1 MQTPLLALLR
11 TYYPSVS
18 QAWVIEAALGRAND
32 AVIADLGGKPQRS
45 SSREGREP
53 GVTQGLQS
61 CTGLPG
67 FIPVP
72 LLIGSVALGHL
83 TSLVWSRSFL
93 IYTMG

>member
-1 MQTPLLALLR
+1 M
-11 TYYPSVS
+11 
-18 QAWVIEAALGRAND
+18 
-32 AVIADLGGKPQRS
+32 
-45 SSREGREP
+45 
-53 GVTQGLQS
+53 QGLQS
-61 CTGLPG
+61 RTGLPG